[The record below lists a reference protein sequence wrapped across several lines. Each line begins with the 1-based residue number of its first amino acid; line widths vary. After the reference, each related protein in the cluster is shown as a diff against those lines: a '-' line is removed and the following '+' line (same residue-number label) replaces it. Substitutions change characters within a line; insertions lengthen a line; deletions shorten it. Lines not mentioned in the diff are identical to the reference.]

1 MQPIQYFLIISVILL
16 FTGLYKIFEKAGEQG
31 WKAFVPV
38 YHFVIWLKILK
49 KPWWWIFLILIPTI
63 SWLMLFILFVETSKA
78 FGKRTLKEHLMALI
92 GYFIYLPML
101 GFSKTEVWTGPPVEV
116 NVKKS
121 LLREWGEA
129 GLFAVV
135 AATIIRTFFFE
146 AFTIPTSSLEK
157 SLLVGDYL
165 FVSKISYGAKVPNTP
180 LSFPFAHN
188 TMPFTETVPSFL
200 NWIKLP
206 NFRLPGLG
214 KVQRNDYVVFNWPEG
229 DTVELHHSSGS
240 YYELCRRDGR
250 DRVLDPQGIDIAD
263 HQPLGAI
270 TVRPVDKLDN
280 YVKRCVVLP
289 GDKFEIKNK
298 NLFVNDQPAY
308 VPPNV
313 QYSYIVDNSKYLL
326 FDSLTLSEEVPTPL
340 RLGKQLDITDRPQQV
355 YSNNSNIL
363 EVQLT
368 AKDVEILKQINDKAI
383 WELCD
388 STFNPRRDAGVFPRS
403 IHYRW
408 TKDNYGPLV
417 APKEGATIPIDTI
430 SFPIYERIIGV
441 YEGNKVE
448 KKNGVIFINGKE
460 AHSYTFKQNYYF
472 MLGDN
477 RHNSLDSRYWG
488 FVPED
493 HIVGKPVF
501 IWMSIKKDLP
511 FLQKFRWKRF
521 FTFVQSDHISKSYFL
536 YFLLIGGGLWAWFS
550 FRGKKKEST
559 PVKEIL
565 NKGKKK

>member
-1 MQPIQYFLIISVILL
+1 MQPIQYFLLLSILL
-16 FTGLYKIFEKAGEQG
+16 LFAGLYKIFEKAGEQG
-31 WKAFVPV
+31 WKALVPV
-38 YHFVIWLKILK
+38 YHFVVWLKILK

-78 FGKRTLKEHLMALI
+78 FGKRTLKEHLFALI
-92 GYFIYLPML
+92 GYFICLPML
-101 GFSKTEVWTGPPVEV
+101 GFSKTETWTGPPVEIRA
-116 NVKKS
+116 KKT
-121 LLREWGEA
+121 LMREWGEA

-188 TMPFTETVPSFL
+188 TMPLSKSMPSYL

-206 NFRLPGLG
+206 NVRLPGLG
-214 KVQRNDYVVFNWPEG
+214 KVERNDYVVFNWPEG
-229 DTVELHHSSGS
+229 DTVELHHSDQS
-240 YYELCRRDGR
+240 YYALCRRNGR
-250 DRVLDPQGIDIAD
+250 NKVLDPTAYDIRD
-263 HQPLGAI
+263 GQPLGDVVA
-270 TVRPVDKLDN
+270 RPVDKLDN

-289 GDKFEIKNK
+289 GDKFEIRNK
-298 NLFVNDQPAY
+298 TIFINGQPAY

-313 QYSYIVDNSKYLL
+313 QYSYLIDNRKYLL
-326 FDSLTLSEEVPTPL
+326 FDSTTIFDENPRQL
-340 RLGKQLDITDRPQQV
+340 RLGKELDITDRPQPV
-355 YSNNSNIL
+355 YQNNTNIL

-368 AKDVEILKQINDKAI
+368 AHDVEILKQIDDKSI
-383 WELCD
+383 QELCD
-388 STFNPRRDAGVFPRS
+388 STYNVRRDFDVFPHS
-403 IHYRW
+403 DHYRW
-408 TKDNYGPLV
+408 TKDNYGPVLAPQQGASV
-417 APKEGATIPIDTI
+417 ALDTLNL
-430 SFPIYERIIGV
+430 PLYERIIGV
-441 YEGNKVE
+441 YEGNKLE
-448 KKNGVIFINGKE
+448 KKNGQIIINGKPST
-460 AHSYTFKQNYYF
+460 SYTFKQNYYF

-501 IWMSIKKDLP
+501 IWMSIKKDTP
-511 FLQKFRWKRF
+511 FAEKFRWKRF
-521 FTFVQSDHISKSYFL
+521 FTFVQSDHISKSYLL
-536 YFLLIGGGLWAWFS
+536 YFLLIGGGIWAWFS
-550 FRGKKKEST
+550 FKGRKKDAT

-565 NKGKKK
+565 NKGQKK